1 VRRGD
6 ATKLTTIAPKL
17 VTVGVLQGMVTDA
30 TIMIKELQGPD

>member
-17 VTVGVLQGMVTDA
+17 VTVGVLQGMVT
-30 TIMIKELQGPD
+30 IMIKELQGPD